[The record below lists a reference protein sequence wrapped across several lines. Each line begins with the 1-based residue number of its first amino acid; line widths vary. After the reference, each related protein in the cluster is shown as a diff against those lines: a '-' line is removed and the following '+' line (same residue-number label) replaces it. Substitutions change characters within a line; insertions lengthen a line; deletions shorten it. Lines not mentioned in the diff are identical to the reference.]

1 MNYQQEK
8 QNNGFRTWFSESVI
22 VKLCLIGILTLLLLI
37 PSSLVQNL
45 IVERQA
51 RQQEVNNEISD
62 KWSGSQLVEG
72 PILVIPYK
80 TTVNHKD
87 SAGKVTTKEV
97 LTNIYILPETLNITG
112 KAEPQLLHR
121 GIFDA
126 VVYNSKI
133 SVNGK
138 FSAMELRKSG
148 INPDM
153 VQWDKAKVDIGL
165 SDLKGLKN
173 NPVIKLAGKDYAVEP
188 DFTTL
193 SLFTNN
199 LIIQPDLSAGK
210 NTALDFSFDLDL
222 RGSNELSFLHIGKST
237 TVKIDGSWG
246 NPKFTGRYLPE
257 QRNVAATAFSATWKM
272 PYFNRPFSQQW
283 INENSTLVTAASK
296 ENPSMETNVQA
307 PLRDGA
313 FGVQFILPVDQYQKT
328 MRSGKYSILIIML
341 TFISLFF
348 TELLNKRKVHLLQYV
363 LIGAAMIIYYT
374 LLLSFSERVGF
385 NLAYLIASVA
395 TVSLIGSFIAALLK
409 NKKPALIFV
418 GILTVFYGF
427 VYVIIQLQDLALL
440 FGSVGLFIIVAALM
454 YLSAKIDWNRNPLAE
469 VPDSSQGD
477 YQERTNQTGQTTTVQ
492 TGQTGTQEY

>member
-1 MNYQQEK
+1 MNNQQK
-8 QNNGFRTWFSESVI
+8 TQQNGFRTWFSESVI

-37 PSSLVQNL
+37 PSGLIQNL
-45 IVERQA
+45 IVERQE

-97 LTNIYILPETLNITG
+97 LTNIYIMPETLNIAG
-112 KAEPQLLHR
+112 KVEPQLLHR

-133 SVNGK
+133 KVNGR
-138 FSAMELRKSG
+138 FSPLELKKSG

-173 NPVIKLAGKDYAVEP
+173 NPVIKLANKDYAVEP

-199 LIIQPDLSAGK
+199 LIIQPDLSINK

-222 RGSNELSFLHIGKST
+222 RGSNELNFLHIGKST
-237 TVKIDGSWG
+237 TVKIEGSWG

-257 QRNVAATAFSATWKM
+257 QRSIADKAFSATWKM

-283 INENSTLVTAASK
+283 MEENAILTFGPSNEKK
-296 ENPSMETNVQA
+296 ESRQTDIDTSIVPA
-307 PLRDGA
+307 PKDGS

-385 NLAYLIASVA
+385 NIAYLIASIA
-395 TVSLIGSFIAALLK
+395 TVTLIGSFIAALLK
-409 NKKPALIFV
+409 NKKPAMIFV

-427 VYVIIQLQDLALL
+427 IFVIIQLQDLALL

-454 YLSAKIDWNRNPLAE
+454 FLSAKIDWNRNPLAE
-469 VPDSSQGD
+469 PEDSSVSAPAEINSEPD
-477 YQERTNQTGQTTTVQ
+477 NQ
-492 TGQTGTQEY
+492 

>member
-1 MNYQQEK
+1 MNNQQTT
-8 QNNGFRTWFSESVI
+8 QQGGFRAWFSESII
-22 VKLCLIGILTLLLLI
+22 VKLCLIGVLTLLLLI
-37 PSSLVQNL
+37 PSNLIENL

-51 RQQEVNNEISD
+51 RQQDVNDEISD

-80 TTVNHKD
+80 TMVNHKD
-87 SAGKVTTKEV
+87 SSGKVSYKEA
-97 LTNIYILPETLNITG
+97 LTNIYILPETLDIVG

-126 VVYNSKI
+126 VVYNAKI
-133 SVNGK
+133 KVKGK
-138 FSAMELRKSG
+138 FSALELIKSG
-148 INPDM
+148 INPAM

-173 NPVIKLAGKDYAVEP
+173 NPVIQLDHKDYAVEP
-188 DFTTL
+188 DFANL
-193 SLFTNN
+193 ALFTNN
-199 LIIQPDLSAGK
+199 LIIQPDLSTHK
-210 NTALDFSFDLDL
+210 NTGLDFSFDLDL
-222 RGSNELSFLHIGKST
+222 RGSNALTFLHIGKST

-257 QRNVAATAFSATWKM
+257 QRTISEKAFTATWKM

-283 INENSTLVTAASK
+283 TNENSTLEYNAPVKQQTSVKSAAK
-296 ENPSMETNVQA
+296 DAT
-307 PLRDGA
+307 

-348 TELLNKRKVHLLQYV
+348 TELLNKKKVHLLQYV

-385 NLAYLIASVA
+385 DIAYLIASIA
-395 TVSLIGSFIAALLK
+395 TVALVGTFIATLLK
-409 NKKPALIFV
+409 NKKAAMIFV
-418 GILTVFYGF
+418 GILTIFYAF
-427 VYVIIQLQDLALL
+427 IYVIIQLQDLALL
-440 FGSVGLFIIVAALM
+440 FGSVGLFVIVAALM
-454 YLSAKIDWNRNPLAE
+454 YLSAKIDWNKNPLAE
-469 VPDSSQGD
+469 IK
-477 YQERTNQTGQTTTVQ
+477 E
-492 TGQTGTQEY
+492 